1 MHVTDISLEQ
11 VSHFIY
17 RTNINR
23 DDNTLN
29 ILYFLSTCNLILF
42 AHHCG
47 FTYLSP

>member
-23 DDNTLN
+23 DDTLN

-47 FTYLSP
+47 FKYLSL